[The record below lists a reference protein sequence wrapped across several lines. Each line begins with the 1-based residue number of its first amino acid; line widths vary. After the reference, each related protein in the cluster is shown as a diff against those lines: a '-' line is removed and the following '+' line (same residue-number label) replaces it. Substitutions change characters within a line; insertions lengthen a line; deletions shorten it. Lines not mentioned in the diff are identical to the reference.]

1 MSSIILGEI
10 GESFP
15 LINGNDFINTIE
27 SLIPEYKFSL
37 KDIIIIDQR
46 GINLENIYL
55 ENDNKD
61 NKLYLF
67 SKKENNESILK
78 TIDIIIKKMI
88 SSLSFPISINQNNL
102 PDIHA
107 NYNLLEKASSF
118 LKYIEPT
125 EIKNTFEKMLEFF
138 ENFKIIYSTMKVNN
152 NLCEKIKENYQNQY
166 YGINILIKH
175 INSISEN
182 CDKSRQDVINEYNKM
197 IEIKEKSIK
206 LFNESIEKLK
216 ITEIHKK
223 MQTSNKK
230 YLIDLYYDENK
241 MTTWKEQCLKD
252 SSHIFDSIK
261 EKTGIFFNESNKIMN
276 ENSNTIPLIKNEISS
291 LSNEFDNK
299 FNEYEN
305 KPISIFN
312 ELSNDFLEFKKSLIT
327 IVDILTV
334 KVIDNEDNK
343 NLIEINDK
351 NFDEA
356 CNNIK
361 NLKIKYN
368 SFNILTNLQNES
380 DQINDLTSKMRKG
393 LEDFSLKINKI
404 FITFLEI
411 ENNLLTI
418 NQKFIHLKKRILN
431 LNETFIQIQNP
442 SYFPKAYQASVEEIK
457 RRITFN
463 NSLNNDL
470 NLLKK
475 QIKNENENR
484 KIFIQNYG
492 KYLPLEFFPCL
503 KFTEVNLSYEIQNGN
518 ELSQLPDLLTEEDL
532 EKTNFGTNNFC
543 LIVQNEYNKSN
554 KNDTQNNFDKK
565 NYYEKILQFLQNEYL
580 KTEQSFEKLSE
591 NFHETLSIKE
601 RELREKKFECDNLS
615 KFINNKTNNK
625 LENCPM
631 CYESALKSKEY
642 TNWDSFVKDLKK
654 KLNEKELIIKQLESK
669 YKSLVTQTNQ
679 MKKTFFNHMNT
690 MISQKNA
697 EIQNK
702 IKDNKINNISS
713 NNDNELQKLKD
724 LFENEKIKYNNL
736 ISENKI
742 LQSKLENSIEEIKKK
757 EKKYEIIK
765 NKLDITNEKLL
776 EIIKDNQG
784 IKKENEILIHEKEKI
799 YKKFL
804 QTENLLKISQEV
816 INEEKQGK
824 NSLNSKIEILG
835 KEIQNNKKQHNEE
848 ISLYKKKINEVN
860 MNNFIQ
866 YKNISKGKRCIFVP
880 QSEGIYA
887 CINLS
892 EDIFPNDPKR
902 KDKFFKCNYLLDM
915 SSFDKDMKNLIV
927 ENSLIV
933 IGIIGEYT
941 EYNTKKN
948 NNPLNLPESNFNNN
962 SSIYRMITLKEV
974 NYIIGFPGE
983 ELIFRNYNKF
993 SFDDTI

>member
-197 IEIKEKSIK
+197 IEIKDRSIK

-216 ITEIHKK
+216 ITEIHPK

-230 YLIDLYYDENK
+230 YLIDLYYDKNK
-241 MTTWKEQCLKD
+241 MLIWKEQCLKD
-252 SSHIFDSIK
+252 SSDIFDSIK
-261 EKTGIFFNESNKIMN
+261 EKTGIFFNESNKIRN
-276 ENSNTIPLIKNEISS
+276 ENSTTIPLIKNEIST
-291 LSNEFDNK
+291 LSSDFDNK

-305 KPISIFN
+305 KPIIILN
-312 ELSNDFLEFKKSLIT
+312 ELSGDFLEFKKALIT

-334 KVIDNEDNK
+334 KIVDIEDNK
-343 NLIEINDK
+343 NIIEINDK

-690 MISQKNA
+690 MISQKNS

-702 IKDNKINNISS
+702 IKDNKINFNSS
-713 NNDNELQKLKD
+713 HHENEILKLKD
-724 LFENEKIKYNNL
+724 LNNNL
-736 ISENKI
+736 ISDNKF
-742 LQSKLENSIEEIKKK
+742 LQDEYKKLEKKYDLIKNKYDITLKENQGNKK
-757 EKKYEIIK
+757 EKEII
-765 NKLDITNEKLL
+765 L
-776 EIIKDNQG
+776 Q
-784 IKKENEILIHEKEKI
+784 EKEKV
-799 YKKFL
+799 YKKLL
-804 QTENLLKISQEV
+804 QFENLIKISQSEN
-816 INEEKQGK
+816 NELKQNK
-824 NSLNSKIEILG
+824 NTLNNQIEILG
-835 KEIQNNKKQHNEE
+835 KEIQNIKKQYNEE
-848 ISLYKKKINEVN
+848 ISTYKKKLNEINID
-860 MNNFIQ
+860 NFIQ
-866 YKNISKGKRCIFVP
+866 YKNLSKGKRCIFVP

-892 EDIFPNDPKR
+892 EDLFPNDQKR

-915 SSFDKDMKNLIV
+915 SSFDEDMKKLIV

-933 IGIIGEYT
+933 IGVIGEYT

-962 SSIYRMITLKEV
+962 SSVYQMIKLKEV

-983 ELIFRNYNKF
+983 ELIFRNYNKL

>member
-37 KDIIIIDQR
+37 KDTIIIDQR

-102 PDIHA
+102 PDVHA

-216 ITEIHKK
+216 ITEIHPK

-393 LEDFSLKINKI
+393 LENFALKINQI
-404 FITFLEI
+404 CISFLEI

-631 CYESALKSKEY
+631 CYECALKSKEY
-642 TNWDSFVKDLKK
+642 LSWDSFIKDYKK
-654 KLNEKELIIKQLESK
+654 KLNEKDLIIKQLENK
-669 YKSLVTQTNQ
+669 YKSLVIQTNQ

-690 MISQKNA
+690 MISQKNS

-702 IKDNKINNISS
+702 IKDNKINFNSS
-713 NNDNELQKLKD
+713 HHENEILKLKD
-724 LFENEKIKYNNL
+724 LNNNL
-736 ISENKI
+736 ISDNKF
-742 LQSKLENSIEEIKKK
+742 LQDEYKKLEKKYDLIKNKYDITLKENQGNKK
-757 EKKYEIIK
+757 EKEII
-765 NKLDITNEKLL
+765 L
-776 EIIKDNQG
+776 Q
-784 IKKENEILIHEKEKI
+784 EKEKV
-799 YKKFL
+799 YKKLL
-804 QTENLLKISQEV
+804 QFENLIKISQSEN
-816 INEEKQGK
+816 NELKQNK
-824 NSLNSKIEILG
+824 NTLNNQIEILG
-835 KEIQNNKKQHNEE
+835 KELQNIKKQYNEE
-848 ISLYKKKINEVN
+848 ISTYKKKLNEINID
-860 MNNFIQ
+860 NFIQ
-866 YKNISKGKRCIFVP
+866 YKNLSKGKRCIFVP

-892 EDIFPNDPKR
+892 EDLFPNDQKR

-915 SSFDKDMKNLIV
+915 SSFDEDMKKLIV

-933 IGIIGEYT
+933 IGVIGEYT

-983 ELIFRNYNKF
+983 ELIFRNYNRF